1 MCFVLVL
8 GQARKMKT
16 PLGWDIECNWLCSFG
31 GKHDNKLDGILNMY
45 GSTQDPQDNLCPFA
59 FSKKNVYGLWPSE

>member
-1 MCFVLVL
+1 
-8 GQARKMKT
+8 MKT

-45 GSTQDPQDNLCPFA
+45 GSTQDPQDNLSPFT
-59 FSKKNVYGLWPSE
+59 FSKKNVYGL